1 MKTTEL
7 YDLAHDGNVEA
18 IAKWLDARPDD
29 LNAFMDDG
37 MAPLHVAC
45 MFGHETL
52 VRYLIG
58 RGALVNLNAM
68 NSSRVTPL
76 HLAVGFRDETIAAQI
91 AQLLIASGAELN
103 APQDGGQTPLHHA
116 VARGSSHLVE
126 VLVRNGADPFLKDG
140 LGRSSSDLARE
151 LPPEKSVEEI
161 QAALKGAFSLSFE
174 S

>member
-7 YDLAHDGNVEA
+7 YDLAHEGNVDA
-18 IAKWLDARPDD
+18 VANWLQARPDD
-29 LNAFMDDG
+29 LNDFLDDG

-68 NSSRVTPL
+68 NSSRATPL
-76 HLAVGFRDETIAAQI
+76 HLAVSFRDEQVAGRIAR
-91 AQLLIASGAELN
+91 LLIANGAEMN

-116 VARGSSHLVE
+116 VARGSSHLVAE
-126 VLVRNGADPFLKDG
+126 LIDEGADPFLKDG
-140 LGRSSSDLARE
+140 FGRSPADLARE
-151 LPPEKSVEEI
+151 LPGDGGGEEI
-161 QAALKGAFSLSFE
+161 RASLKRAFSLPFE